1 MVFLNWLSNGPLS
14 PLHGNP
20 PFALKKSVE
29 LEKTFRQFIDSTR
42 DLFDT
47 YVIDVEPHAIL
58 GPALTLSYPSM
69 LECPTSTLIVIYSFG
84 LSSQNRQC
92 QP

>member
-1 MVFLNWLSNGPLS
+1 MVHHHL
-14 PLHGNP
+14 LHGNP
-20 PFALKKSVE
+20 SLALKTSVE

-58 GPALTLSYPSM
+58 GPDPDSFIPEYVRMSHINTDSYIQFWAVFAKPAM
-69 LECPTSTLIVIYSFG
+69 PAIVYRS
-84 LSSQNRQC
+84 
-92 QP
+92 

>member
-1 MVFLNWLSNGPLS
+1 MVFLNWLSNGPSS

-20 PFALKKSVE
+20 SFALKTSVE
-29 LEKTFRQFIDSTR
+29 LEKTFRQFIDGTR

-58 GPALTLSYPSM
+58 GPDPDSFIPEYVRMSHINTDSY
-69 LECPTSTLIVIYSFG
+69 I
-84 LSSQNRQC
+84 
-92 QP
+92 